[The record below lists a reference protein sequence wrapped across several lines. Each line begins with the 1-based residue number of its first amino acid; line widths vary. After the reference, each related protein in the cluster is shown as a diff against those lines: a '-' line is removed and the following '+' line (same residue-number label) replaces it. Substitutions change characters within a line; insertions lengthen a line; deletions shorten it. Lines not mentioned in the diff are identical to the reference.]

1 MGIEINEFPVL
12 ETERL
17 RLRKIT
23 EQDAPNLM
31 EYLSDE
37 EVMKHYGLEPF
48 ESIEDALSE
57 IRWYESLLSDQSG
70 IRWGISLKHDDR
82 IIGSIGFHRY
92 VPQHHRVEIGF
103 EISKDYW
110 GKGIANEALN
120 EVLAYGFENFPIQ
133 RIEALIE
140 PENLASQ
147 KLVERHGF
155 VREGLLRKYEYTRGK
170 YDDLYM
176 YSLLRDDVRGN

>member
-1 MGIEINEFPVL
+1 MGLKISGFPVL

-17 RLRKIT
+17 RLRRVT
-23 EQDAPNLM
+23 EHDAPHLM

-37 EVMKHYGLEPF
+37 EVMKHYGLAPF
-48 ESIEDALSE
+48 ESVDDAVAE
-57 IRWYESLLSDQSG
+57 VRWYESLLEEQSG
-70 IRWGISLKHDDR
+70 IRWGVTLKDHDR

-103 EISKDYW
+103 ELSKEYW
-110 GKGIANEALN
+110 GQGIASESLN
-120 EVLAYGFENFPIQ
+120 EVLSYGFENFPFQ

-147 KLVERHGF
+147 KLVEKQGF
-155 VREGLLRKYEYTRGK
+155 IREGLLRQYEYTRGK

-176 YSLLRDDVRGN
+176 YSLLRDDVRGK

>member
-1 MGIEINEFPVL
+1 MVIKINEFPVL

-17 RLRKIT
+17 YLRKIT
-23 EQDAPNLM
+23 EQDAPHLM

-48 ESIEDALSE
+48 ESVEDALGE
-57 IRWYESLLSDQSG
+57 IQWYDSLLAEQSG
-70 IRWGISLKHDDR
+70 IRWGISMKNDER
-82 IIGSIGFHRY
+82 IIGSVGFHRY

-103 EISKDYW
+103 ELSKAYW
-110 GKGIANEALN
+110 GKGIAGEALN
-120 EVLAYGFENFPIQ
+120 AVLSYGFEHFPIQ

-140 PENLASQ
+140 PENVASQ
-147 KLVERHGF
+147 RLVEKHGF
-155 VREGLLRKYEYTRGK
+155 VREGLLRKYEYTRSK